1 VVTATRFDSVNKI
14 VENIYTSTI
23 IVKSLSET
31 IAQEIET
38 YAELL
43 KENGDIYNQTAGL
56 IKAAQLVR
64 EHAVERELDV

>member
-1 VVTATRFDSVNKI
+1 MVTATRFETVNKI
-14 VENIYTSTI
+14 VENIFTSTI
-23 IVKSLSET
+23 IVKSLSEA

-43 KENGDIYNQTAGL
+43 KENGDIYNQGAGL

-64 EHAVERELDV
+64 EHSAERELDV

>member
-1 VVTATRFDSVNKI
+1 MVETTDRFNSVNKI
-14 VENIYTSTI
+14 VENTYTATI
-23 IVKSLSET
+23 IVKSVSEA

-43 KENGDIYNQTAGL
+43 KSNGDVYNQFAGL

-64 EHAVERELDV
+64 EHNPEREL